1 MSYASERQAFEP
13 TSQWCFE
20 YLRGCVE
27 GGWPILILLI
37 FLKNSVGLQCRHKSF
52 SLLFLNAGHLA
63 AGRWENSRALSLAW
77 WRHEDPCCLQFSN
90 VGSPEKCP
98 KPPVPSLLSCLAF
111 LQAAKH
117 WGIVGL
123 SFFLSF
129 TWRWVFALR
138 ALRKRYNMAG
148 GKKQK
153 KENLVRVCLLKWSTS
168 VAPSLLS
175 SLPPSLL
182 DLCSLSQL
190 LVEKAESLFLI
201 SSHAFSPPSLS
212 TLSLSLA
219 IGYFWGIITVITSR
233 KLIKKKNATTV
244 SNNRI
249 IVALFKYYSLSVQ
262 YFLFVPGYCRHTH

>member
-13 TSQWCFE
+13 TSQWFFE

-148 GKKQK
+148 GKKTEERK
-153 KENLVRVCLLKWSTS
+153 PRARLSFKMIHFSRTFPFVLP
-168 VAPSLLS
+168 APK
-175 SLPPSLL
+175 PSWF
-182 DLCSLSQL
+182 
-190 LVEKAESLFLI
+190 VF
-201 SSHAFSPPSLS
+201 
-212 TLSLSLA
+212 
-219 IGYFWGIITVITSR
+219 IITVTCR
-233 KLIKKKNATTV
+233 KG
-244 SNNRI
+244 RI
-249 IVALFKYYSLSVQ
+249 SLSYQ
-262 YFLFVPGYCRHTH
+262 QPCLFPSFPFHPLLISCHWLFLGYYYCNYLKEIDKEKKCHDSFKQQNYCSAL